1 MVIRLFFP
9 PVYRRGKPH
18 AARVQRLAYRTRYRP
33 FASTATSAALISCL
47 TADVETES
55 QPASLKGAPPAAIV
69 QTRQL
74 DPQSIWRHLRA
85 RHLIDSNKE
94 SNTMA
99 FGCGNNV
106 EDDQG

>member
-1 MVIRLFFP
+1 ML
-9 PVYRRGKPH
+9 K
-18 AARVQRLAYRTRYRP
+18 Q
-33 FASTATSAALISCL
+33 
-47 TADVETES
+47 S

-74 DPQSIWRHLRA
+74 DPQSIWPHLRA